1 MRVFVVGNTGVDETY
16 VINEIPEKGASIH
29 GQKINQDLGGKG
41 ANQAVILSRCAV
53 STVLIAATGNDNQGQ
68 WCRQQLAQELLKL
81 FPEESLNC
89 RTDTSLILNT
99 ADGDNSI
106 ITTTTAADALSLA
119 DIELALNNAQ
129 PGDVVLQQGNFSLE
143 KTAAVFQLARR
154 LSLRTVFNPSPVK
167 PAFSQLWPLVDLL
180 VVNRGEASYFTAP
193 QLPPV
198 EAASELLRAGASAVV
213 VTLGADG
220 VYFATADQQLHVTT
234 PPCKVVDTTGAGDT
248 FLAVM
253 LASMLRRSV
262 PFPQQLDLQRA
273 ARAAAITIS
282 RTGTFSAFPSQ
293 TELVEILNSP
303 LA

>member
-68 WCRQQLAQELLKL
+68 WCRQQLAQELLTLYPK
-81 FPEESLNC
+81 ESLHC

-106 ITTTTAADALSLA
+106 ITTTTAADALSLT
-119 DIELALNNAQ
+119 DIEQALNNAQ

-154 LSLRTVFNPSPVK
+154 LGLRTVFNPSPVK

-180 VVNRGEASYFTAP
+180 VVNRGEAGYFTAP
-193 QLPPV
+193 QLSPV
-198 EAASELLRAGASAVV
+198 EAASELLHAGASAVV

-253 LASMLRRSV
+253 LASMLRRSE

>member
-1 MRVFVVGNTGVDETY
+1 MRVFVVGNTGVDETF

-29 GQKINQDLGGKG
+29 GQKTNQDLGGKG

-53 STVLIAATGNDNQGQ
+53 NTVLIAATGNDNQGQ
-68 WCRQQLAQELLKL
+68 WCRQQLAQELLTL
-81 FPEESLNC
+81 LPEESLNC

-106 ITTTTAADALSLA
+106 ITTTTAADALSMA
-119 DIELALNNAQ
+119 DIEQALNNAQ

-143 KTAAVFQLARR
+143 KTAAVFTLARR
-154 LSLRTVFNPSPVK
+154 LNLRTFFNPSPVK

-180 VVNRGEASYFTAP
+180 VVNRGEAAYFTSP
-193 QLPPV
+193 QLSPAD
-198 EAASELLRAGASAVV
+198 AAAQLLQAGAAAVV
-213 VTLGADG
+213 MTLGADG
-220 VYFATADQQLHVTT
+220 VYFATAEQHLTVTT

-262 PFPQQLDLQRA
+262 HFPQRVDLERA
-273 ARAAAITIS
+273 SQAAAITIG
-282 RTGTFSAFPSQ
+282 RIGTFSAFPSQ

-303 LA
+303 HA

>member
-41 ANQAVILSRCAV
+41 ANQAIILSRCAV

-68 WCRQQLAQELLKL
+68 WCRQQLAQERLTL

-106 ITTTTAADALSLA
+106 ITTTTAADALSMA
-119 DIELALNNAQ
+119 DIEHALQRAE

-143 KTAAVFQLARR
+143 KTAAVFTLARR
-154 LSLRTVFNPSPVK
+154 LGLRTVFNPSPVK
-167 PAFSQLWPLVDLL
+167 PAFNELWPLVDLL
-180 VVNRGEASYFTAP
+180 VVNRGEADFFTST
-193 QLPPV
+193 
-198 EAASELLRAGASAVV
+198 ASQPAHSSQRLVAAGATAVV
-213 VTLGADG
+213 ITLGADG
-220 VYFATADQQLHVTT
+220 VYFADAEHAFQVPT
-234 PPCKVVDTTGAGDT
+234 PPCQVVDTTGAGDT

-253 LASMLRRSV
+253 LASMLRSSANT
-262 PFPQQLDLQRA
+262 PQRIDLERA
-273 ARAAAITIS
+273 AQAAAITIG
-282 RTGTFSAFPSQ
+282 RTGTFSAFPSRE
-293 TELVEILNSP
+293 ELAEIFAASQP
-303 LA
+303 